1 MHICVAIHTRAKRL
15 AIKGLKMTYKS
26 LSLAFTAKRYAL
38 NNTEDVGKYIFDN
51 LNEQM
56 VKAIDLLKNL
66 DYDNLIVALVS
77 LMTEAEL
84 EKLHAPAETFFLT
97 RERGAGRPTKK
108 ERREIEQLWD
118 RLDF

>member
-1 MHICVAIHTRAKRL
+1 
-15 AIKGLKMTYKS
+15 MTYKS
-26 LSLAFTAKRYAL
+26 LSLAFTAKKYAL
-38 NNTEDVGKYIFDN
+38 NNTEDVEKYIFDN

-84 EKLHAPAETFFLT
+84 EKLGEYLLE
-97 RERGAGRPTKK
+97 ERLIHQYQNCYYFEVPEKIHYEGA
-108 ERREIEQLWD
+108 IFD
-118 RLDF
+118 C